1 MSYHPKRLWTIAPV
15 ATLGVLSACASSAF
29 VSSWQAP
36 DAERLMVEGSKV
48 AAIVMMRDEVS
59 RRVAEDALTR
69 ELNAH
74 GARGVPLYSV
84 LPDANPSNE
93 AEVRAALEREGFDG
107 AVVMRPE
114 SREETVS
121 APVPYTGPIYGG
133 FWGGYYGFGWRSA
146 WDFGPPRLAEIRT
159 YTVVTVETL
168 VYSLAQNKLVWG
180 GKSATTSPS
189 SVERLI
195 EETASKVAKELERRG
210 LIAGAG

>member
-1 MSYHPKRLWTIAPV
+1 VNYHSKWLWPIAPV
-15 ATLGVLSACASSAF
+15 AALVVLSACASSAF

-36 DAERLMVEGSKV
+36 DAKQLMVEGSKV

-59 RRVAEDALTR
+59 RRVAEDALVR

-84 LPDANPSNE
+84 LPDANPDNE
-93 AEVRAALEREGFDG
+93 AEVRAALERDGFDG

-121 APVPYTGPIYGG
+121 APVPYTGPVYGG

-146 WDFGPPRLAEIRT
+146 WDFGPRRLAEVRT

-168 VYSLAQNKLVWG
+168 VYSLEQNKLVWG
-180 GKSATTSPS
+180 GKSTTTSPS

-210 LIAGAG
+210 LIAGAV